1 MDTTSDSIEPPEG
14 ARPTTAEEYA
24 QMDPFN
30 KGYTNYWQ
38 GAWNPAVRGCP
49 YLPGTKD
56 MKEFEKGQNRA
67 MIAAQDSEE

>member
-1 MDTTSDSIEPPEG
+1 
-14 ARPTTAEEYA
+14 
-24 QMDPFN
+24 MDPFN